1 MSNNIVN
8 ILRERN
14 ELAVGNI
21 VTTLNI
27 GLVASDDFC
36 KAERDRVLPSEP
48 TTVDLYRLPEIVGS
62 ILLDLKELG
71 FEVLRY
77 RVAQSGTEPT
87 LVVSVVHERPEI
99 VDDAYWSAIACKYA
113 QDCIAVLDSKGNG
126 ALVGDFAS
134 KWGSF
139 NPEYFIKL

>member
-1 MSNNIVN
+1 MSNNIIN

-27 GLVASDDFC
+27 GLVASDDFV
-36 KAERDRVLPSEP
+36 KSERDRVLPPEP

-62 ILLDLKELG
+62 ILLDLEELG

-87 LVVSVVHERPEI
+87 LVVSVVHERPEL

-126 ALVGDFAS
+126 ALVGDFVS

>member
-14 ELAVGNI
+14 ELAAGNI

-27 GLVASDDFC
+27 GLVASDDFV
-36 KAERDRVLPSEP
+36 KSERDRVLPPEP

-87 LVVSVVHERPEI
+87 LVVSVVHERPEL

-134 KWGSF
+134 KWGEF